1 MEEEARKALC
11 RQSQAEREL
20 EKAHEKISKLQSDLS
35 SAKSA
40 MDRSFQLLYYIM
52 VILIKDCHDIYN
64 RFLKGKRVLEAI
76 AFDSVDK
83 LQKLCVLRIFRHR
96 LQKVRELGYNE
107 EIIYDLLDAQAMV
120 FQWHKHERKDIEIA
134 ILRNELAYTAWERD
148 KLAFYHGL
156 DEQDKIMSQ
165 REEFF
170 LAAMAQN
177 IPVNIRQNITIRR
190 EVSKGR
196 TKDLLLKYYEIFINY
211 LFKYINWYFYLLFRF
226 IIICVRKCFKKIN
239 VITLVSSP
247 SQYKVRFFHL

>member
-20 EKAHEKISKLQSDLS
+20 ENAHEKISKLQSELGA
-35 SAKSA
+35 AKSA
-40 MDRSFQLLYYIM
+40 KDRSFQLFYYIM
-52 VILIKDCHDIYN
+52 VILFKECRDIYSML
-64 RFLKGKRVLEAI
+64 FTGKKMLEAL

-83 LQKLCVLRIFRHR
+83 LQKLCVHRIFRHR

-107 EIIYDLLDAQAMV
+107 DIIYDLLDAQSMV

-156 DEQDKIMSQ
+156 GEQDKIMSQ
-165 REEFF
+165 RDEFF
-170 LAAMAQN
+170 LAAMTQN
-177 IPVNIRQNITIRR
+177 IPVNIQQNITVRR

-196 TKDLLLKYYEIFINY
+196 TKDLL
-211 LFKYINWYFYLLFRF
+211 
-226 IIICVRKCFKKIN
+226 
-239 VITLVSSP
+239 
-247 SQYKVRFFHL
+247 

>member
-11 RQSQAEREL
+11 RQSQAEKEL
-20 EKAHEKISKLQSDLS
+20 ENAHEKISKLQPELGA
-35 SAKSA
+35 AKSA
-40 MDRSFQLLYYIM
+40 KDRSFQLLYYIM
-52 VILIKDCHDIYN
+52 VILFKNCHDIYSML
-64 RFLKGKRVLEAI
+64 FTGKKMLEAL

-107 EIIYDLLDAQAMV
+107 EIIYDLLDAQSMV
-120 FQWHKHERKDIEIA
+120 FQWHKHDRKDIEIA

-156 DEQDKIMSQ
+156 GEQDKIMSQ

-170 LAAMAQN
+170 LDAMTQN
-177 IPVNIRQNITIRR
+177 IPVKIQQNITVRR

-196 TKDLLLKYYEIFINY
+196 TNDLL
-211 LFKYINWYFYLLFRF
+211 
-226 IIICVRKCFKKIN
+226 
-239 VITLVSSP
+239 
-247 SQYKVRFFHL
+247 

>member
-20 EKAHEKISKLQSDLS
+20 ENAHEKISKLQSELS

-40 MDRSFQLLYYIM
+40 MNRSFQLLYYIM
-52 VILIKDCHDIYN
+52 VILIKDCQDSYN
-64 RFLKGKRVLEAI
+64 MLLAGKRVLEAL

-96 LQKVRELGYNE
+96 LQKVRELGYDE

-134 ILRNELAYTAWERD
+134 ILKNELAYTAWERD

-156 DEQDKIMSQ
+156 GEQDKVMSQ

-177 IPVNIRQNITIRR
+177 IPVKIRQDITIRR

-196 TKDLLLKYYEIFINY
+196 LALKKLSLFFNIF
-211 LFKYINWYFYLLFRF
+211 FKYILL
-226 IIICVRKCFKKIN
+226 V
-239 VITLVSSP
+239 L
-247 SQYKVRFFHL
+247 

>member
-20 EKAHEKISKLQSDLS
+20 ENAHEKISKLQSELGA
-35 SAKSA
+35 AKSTK
-40 MDRSFQLLYYIM
+40 DRSFQLFYYIM
-52 VILIKDCHDIYN
+52 VILFKECRDIYSMLFT
-64 RFLKGKRVLEAI
+64 RKKMLEAL

-107 EIIYDLLDAQAMV
+107 DIIYDLLDAQSMV

-156 DEQDKIMSQ
+156 GEQDRIMSQ
-165 REEFF
+165 RDEFF
-170 LAAMAQN
+170 LAAMTQN
-177 IPVNIRQNITIRR
+177 IPVNIQQNITVR

-196 TKDLLLKYYEIFINY
+196 TKDLL
-211 LFKYINWYFYLLFRF
+211 
-226 IIICVRKCFKKIN
+226 
-239 VITLVSSP
+239 
-247 SQYKVRFFHL
+247 